1 MIHKNTQSRCQ
12 QLQKQVIRKSLHV
25 FTDALRNAFRG
36 IVYQRC
42 LYNTKK
48 LSCQLIIAKSNVA
61 PLKTTSTPRLELLGV
76 ALRLKLISKV
86 VQTFKEEIE
95 SIIFWYRNMNILQWI
110 RGQRKNFQY
119 LWLIASGNSTCNKF
133 TLNGNMYH
141 QSWVL
146 QICLRNNNY

>member
-1 MIHKNTQSRCQ
+1 M
-12 QLQKQVIRKSLHV
+12 IRKSLHV
-25 FTDALRNAFRG
+25 FTDVLRNAFRV

-42 LYNTKK
+42 VYNIKK
-48 LSCQLIIAKSNVA
+48 LSCRLIIVKSNVA

-76 ALRLKLISKV
+76 GLCLKLISKV
-86 VQTFKEEIE
+86 VRTFKEEIE
-95 SIIFWYRNMNILQWI
+95 TIIFWYLNMNILQWI

-119 LWLIASGNSTCNKF
+119 LWLTASENSTCNKF

-146 QICLRNNNY
+146 QICLRNNKY